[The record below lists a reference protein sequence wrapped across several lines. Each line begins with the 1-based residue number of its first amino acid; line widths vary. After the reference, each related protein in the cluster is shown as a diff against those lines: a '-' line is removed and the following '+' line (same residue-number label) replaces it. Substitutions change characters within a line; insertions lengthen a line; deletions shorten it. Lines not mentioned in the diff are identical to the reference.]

1 MEDQLKKWAAAN
13 REEFETFKAPD
24 ALWVQISADL
34 PHHQKGKMVAMR
46 PPANL
51 RHLLTRVAAT
61 VALLMVAAT
70 LWVGYKTTTTSQED
84 RLLSQY
90 PELKQAEQQYGG
102 IIAAKLQQVTQHH
115 DKHLISELLTDID
128 ELEREF
134 EGLKTDLRDGAD
146 NQQVIEAMI
155 ENYRLRIMLLE
166 RFLQEID
173 KKAKD
178 DDSVNS

>member
-24 ALWVQISADL
+24 TLWAQISADL

-46 PPANL
+46 PPVNL
-51 RHLLTRVAAT
+51 RHLLMRVAAT
-61 VALLMVAAT
+61 VTLLMVAAA

-90 PELKQAEQQYGG
+90 PALKQAERQYGG

-115 DKHLISELLTDID
+115 DKNLISELLTDID